1 MQKVC
6 KQMNEVAQESYFAPS
21 RRTEGEALAQQIR
34 LVSESPL
41 LNTILS
47 IMAGILVILN
57 EDRQVIGLNHVF
69 LNMLGINDPEKALGL
84 RFGESVGCLHAKVM
98 PGGCGTS
105 KHCASCGAVI
115 AMMTSLTTNE
125 SAERLCAL
133 EMELNGVAK
142 DMALM
147 VRTSP
152 IVLMGQ
158 RLLVVAVQDV
168 TQEQFRANLERVFYH
183 DINNMLT
190 SLLIPAEM
198 LAREMPERWDVARI
212 NEAAK
217 RLHQEVSLQR
227 ELSLA
232 GNGGFS
238 PQKQQVALTEIN
250 SDVELLIRLHR
261 AADDKFIEVTQECPD
276 CLIYT
281 DKMLVGRVLANMLIN
296 ALEAT
301 PSGGSI
307 QLRTRQEGGRVIWD
321 VCNSAY
327 IAEDLQLRIFQRHFT
342 TKPGVGRGLGTFS
355 MKLFGEKYLLGT
367 VGFTS
372 DRMHGT
378 IFSLSLPVHV

>member
-1 MQKVC
+1 
-6 KQMNEVAQESYFAPS
+6 MNEVAVDSYFAPS
-21 RRTEGEALAQQIR
+21 RRTEGEALLQQIR
-34 LVSESPL
+34 MVSESPL
-41 LNTILS
+41 LNTLLS

-69 LNMLGINDPEKALGL
+69 LNLLGISDPEKALGL
-84 RFGESVGCLHAKVM
+84 RFGESVGCLHAQAM

-115 AMMTSLTTNE
+115 AMMTSLATNE
-125 SAERLCAL
+125 SAERICAL
-133 EMELNGVAK
+133 EMVLNGVAK
-142 DMALM
+142 DMALL

-190 SLLIPAEM
+190 SLLIPSEM

-232 GNGGFS
+232 GNGSFS

-250 SDVELLIRLHR
+250 TDVALLIRLHR
-261 AADDKFIEVTQECPD
+261 AADDKRIEVTQECPD

-301 PSGGSI
+301 PAGGSI
-307 QLRTRQEGGRVIWD
+307 HFRTRQEGGRVIWD

-355 MKLFGEKYLLGT
+355 MKLFGEKYLLGS

-378 IFSLSLPVHV
+378 IFSLSLPAQI

>member
-6 KQMNEVAQESYFAPS
+6 EQMNEVAVDSYFAPS
-21 RRTEGEALAQQIR
+21 RRTEGEALLQQIR
-34 LVSESPL
+34 MVSESPL
-41 LNTILS
+41 LNTLLS
-47 IMAGILVILN
+47 IIAGILVILN

-69 LNMLGINDPEKALGL
+69 LNLLGISDPEKALGL
-84 RFGESVGCLHAKVM
+84 RFGESVGCLHAQAM

-115 AMMTSLTTNE
+115 AMMTSLATNE
-125 SAERLCAL
+125 SAERICAL
-133 EMELNGVAK
+133 EMVLNGVAK
-142 DMALM
+142 DMALL

-190 SLLIPAEM
+190 SLLIPSEM

-232 GNGGFS
+232 GNGSFS

-250 SDVELLIRLHR
+250 TDVALLIRLHR
-261 AADDKFIEVTQECPD
+261 AADDKRIEVTQECPD

-301 PSGGSI
+301 PAGGSI
-307 QLRTRQEGGRVIWD
+307 HFRTRQEGGRVIWD

-355 MKLFGEKYLLGT
+355 MKLFGEKYLLGS

-378 IFSLSLPVHV
+378 IFSLSLPAQI